1 MTIDR
6 RIANL
11 ITAYNENMRLNSE
24 MMLEYNRNM
33 GRIIQLLE
41 AAATAPPTPSE
52 TMATALLQLL
62 NNSTHTHTGLSH
74 SDVED
79 ATQSVVYASD
89 DFNET
94 HCPITHEEFQDGET
108 VCQIRHCSHIFKR
121 PALMRWFDTHTTCPV
136 CRHELQNETP
146 VADVSGVFVFDI
158 PLRR

>member
-6 RIANL
+6 RIANI
-11 ITAYNENMRLNSE
+11 ITAYNENMRLSSA
-24 MMLEYNRNM
+24 MMLEYNRNV
-33 GRIIQLLE
+33 GRILQMLE
-41 AAATAPPTPSE
+41 TVAPTPSE

-62 NNSTHTHTGLSH
+62 NNSANTHNGLSH

-79 ATQSVVYASD
+79 ATQHVVYAVVN
-89 DFNET
+89 FHET

-108 VCQIRHCSHIFKR
+108 VCQIRHCSHIFRR

-136 CRHELQNETP
+136 CRHELQNEAP

>member
-1 MTIDR
+1 MPIDR

-11 ITAYNENMRLNSE
+11 LATYNENMRLNSE

-33 GRIIQLLE
+33 TRLIQMLE
-41 AAATAPPTPSE
+41 TTPSPPTPSE

-62 NNSTHTHTGLSH
+62 NNTHNGISH

-79 ATQSVVYASD
+79 ATQNVVYSSD
-89 DFNET
+89 EFNET

-108 VCQIRHCSHIFKR
+108 VCQIRHCSHIFR
-121 PALMRWFDTHTTCPV
+121 RSALMRWFDTHTTCPV
-136 CRHELQNETP
+136 CRHELQNDTHAAI
-146 VADVSGVFVFDI
+146 ADVSGVFVFDI

>member
-1 MTIDR
+1 MPIDR

-11 ITAYNENMRLNSE
+11 LAVYNENMRINSE

-33 GRIIQLLE
+33 TRLIQMLE
-41 AAATAPPTPSE
+41 TTPTTPTPSE

-62 NNSTHTHTGLSH
+62 NNTHNGLSH

-79 ATQSVVYASD
+79 ATQNVEYVD
-89 DFNET
+89 DEFNET
-94 HCPITHEEFQDGET
+94 HCPITHEEFEDGDI

-136 CRHELQNETP
+136 CRHELQNDTHTA
-146 VADVSGVFVFDI
+146 VTDVSGVFVFDI

>member
-1 MTIDR
+1 MDR

-11 ITAYNENMRLNSE
+11 IVAYNENMRLNSE
-24 MMLEYNRNM
+24 MMLEYNRNIT
-33 GRIIQLLE
+33 RLIQMLE
-41 AAATAPPTPSE
+41 TTPPPPTPSE

-79 ATQSVVYASD
+79 ATQHVVYSSD
-89 DFNET
+89 EFNET

-108 VCQIRHCSHIFKR
+108 VCQIRHCSHIFRR

-136 CRHELQNETP
+136 CRHELQNDTHAAI
-146 VADVSGVFVFDI
+146 ADVSGVFVFDI
-158 PLRR
+158 PLRRS

>member
-11 ITAYNENMRLNSE
+11 IVAYNENMRLNSE

-41 AAATAPPTPSE
+41 TAPPTPSE
-52 TMATALLQLL
+52 TMATMLLQLM
-62 NNSTHTHTGLSH
+62 NNNTHNGLSH
-74 SDVED
+74 SDVEN
-79 ATQSVVYASD
+79 ATQIVVYASD

-94 HCPITHEEFQDGET
+94 HCPITHEEFQDGEM

-121 PALMRWFDTHTTCPV
+121 PGLMRWFDTHTTCPV
-136 CRHELQNETP
+136 CRHDLQNDTP

-158 PLRR
+158 PLRRP